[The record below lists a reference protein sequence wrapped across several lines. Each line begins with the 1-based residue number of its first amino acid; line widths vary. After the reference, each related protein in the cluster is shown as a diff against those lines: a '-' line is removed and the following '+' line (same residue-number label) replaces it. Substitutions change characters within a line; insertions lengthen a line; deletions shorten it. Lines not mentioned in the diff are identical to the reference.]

1 MSVSL
6 VCWRG
11 EIGTN
16 HFHKSLKMAPKTF
29 EKCFSTPLEICYLFT
44 LLLLLSYYSL
54 RKKYYTLCFKAK
66 YISKTFQ
73 QVLVSQQYLL
83 VYS

>member
-66 YISKTFQ
+66 IYIKNISASLSVAAIFTS
-73 QVLVSQQYLL
+73 V
-83 VYS
+83 